1 MEVLKLAD
9 LKEEGNGAY
18 SMKTAFQESLGDCG
32 VKVGRV
38 VIRAG
43 EQVPLTGVSKHT
55 ENEYSII
62 LKGSLVTEIGGEK
75 IHVSAGEA
83 TFIPK
88 GEEHI
93 ATNNGE
99 EDCELVFVLV
109 G

>member
-1 MEVLKLAD
+1 MDVLKLAD
-9 LKEEGNGAY
+9 LQEEGNESY
-18 SMKTAFQESLGDCG
+18 SMKTVFQEAVGDSS

-43 EQVPLTGVSKHT
+43 ETVPLTGVSKHR

-62 LKGSLVTEIGGEK
+62 LKGSLVTDIGDEK
-75 IHVSAGEA
+75 IRVTAGDA

-88 GEEHI
+88 GEEHV
-93 ATNNGE
+93 ATNDGE

>member
-1 MEVLKLAD
+1 MEVLSLAE
-9 LKEEGNGAY
+9 LKEEGNQAY
-18 SMKTAFQESLGDCG
+18 SMKTAFHETVGDSG

-38 VIRAG
+38 IIRAG
-43 EQVPLTGVSKHT
+43 EKVPLTGVSKHT

-62 LKGSLVTEIGGEK
+62 LKGSLVTEIAGEK
-75 IHVSAGEA
+75 IRVSAGDA
-83 TFIPK
+83 TFISK

-93 ATNNGE
+93 ATNDGE

>member
-9 LKEEGNGAY
+9 LIEEGNESY
-18 SMKTAFQESLGDCG
+18 SMKTVFQESVGDAG

-38 VIRAG
+38 VIRTG
-43 EQVPLTGVSKHT
+43 EKVPLTGVSKHA

-62 LKGSLVTEIGGEK
+62 LKGSLVTEVGGEK
-75 IHVSAGEA
+75 IRVSAGDA

-93 ATNNGE
+93 ATNDGE